1 MNIST
6 CSIEELLGEIKY
18 RLSCKIDPKSIDTY
32 VFEDEMHDRGYQICD
47 GECGRLAEEETK
59 EEMLKTF
66 SADLHSVYIQCCLTN
81 NKDFNQIFSK
91 YLNREV

>member
-18 RLSCKIDPKSIDTY
+18 RLSCTVDLKSIDTY
-32 VFEDEMHDRGYQICD
+32 VFEDEMYNRGYQICD
-47 GECGRLAEEETK
+47 GECGRLAEEE
-59 EEMLKTF
+59 MLKTF
-66 SADLHSVYIQCCLTN
+66 SSDLHSVYIQCCLTN